1 MKRILVLLTV
11 MALMVGTLAVGTV
24 PAFGAPEACPGP
36 WEIIGPTNIDYNDAY
51 DSNQNN
57 LICRHRHYD
66 KFGNFTVH
74 LKDDRIL

>member
-1 MKRILVLLTV
+1 MRRILVLLTV
-11 MALMVGTLAVGTV
+11 VALMVAMLAVGIV
-24 PAFGAPEACPGP
+24 PASAAADSCSGP

-66 KFGNFTVH
+66 KYGNFTVH